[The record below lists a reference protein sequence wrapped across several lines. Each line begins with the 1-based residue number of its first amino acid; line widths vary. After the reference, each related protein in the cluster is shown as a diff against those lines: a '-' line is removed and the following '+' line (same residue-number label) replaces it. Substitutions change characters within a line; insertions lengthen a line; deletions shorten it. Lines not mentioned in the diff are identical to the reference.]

1 MLSAL
6 VRPCVGRLVYYGW
19 EGGLPNTGSGGV
31 PVSSKLLVWA
41 RGEIISGSDV
51 IQDPDENQDPDV
63 SYRYY
68 RRDIKNG
75 YHIFCTPN
83 GDTITDH
90 WDGATSA
97 TYLLHHEIL
106 LIDPAPLKTA
116 DALDTGPFFF
126 DGSGNPVQR
135 TLGEMITHSSSSD
148 IFFMTQHNGYYE
160 FRHYNEVLTG
170 QELIDANA
178 Y

>member
-1 MLSAL
+1 MLL
-6 VRPCVGRLVYYGW
+6 VRPCVGSLVRYGW
-19 EGGLPNTGSGGV
+19 EQSILINTGSGV
-31 PVSSKLLVWA
+31 PIKNKLLVWA
-41 RGEIISGSDV
+41 RGDIISGSDV
-51 IQDPDENQDPDV
+51 SQDPDYAQDPDKE
-63 SYRYY
+63 YKYY
-68 RRDIKNG
+68 RRDVISG
-75 YHIFCTPN
+75 FHLFCTPN

-90 WDGATSA
+90 WDGATNA
-97 TYLLHHEIL
+97 TYLAHHEVL
-106 LIDPAPLKTA
+106 LIDPAPLKAA
-116 DALDTGPFFF
+116 DALGTGPFFF

-135 TLGEMITHSSSSD
+135 TLSEMITHSNNSN